1 MKRAIKKPISKRV
14 TVPLQKSTH
23 DRLVRQAK
31 SNLRATG
38 AEAATIIE
46 SALSA
51 ISHVAV

>member
-1 MKRAIKKPISKRV
+1 MKRATKKPISKRV
-14 TVPLQKSTH
+14 TVPLQKSVH
-23 DRLVRQAK
+23 AALVQRAK